1 MVELN
6 YLMYVIFPFLI
17 KKTQLYFLI
26 HVHAHV
32 AEPPVQ
38 ILTCSFWNT
47 CFLENLAL
55 VDTGPGEASRE
66 AEKPAK
72 EKVKRLI
79 P

>member
-1 MVELN
+1 MS
-6 YLMYVIFPFLI
+6 IFSGTHTGI
-17 KKTQLYFLI
+17 SSRT
-26 HVHAHV
+26 
-32 AEPPVQ
+32 VQ

-55 VDTGPGEASRE
+55 VDTDPGEASRE